1 MVTAVTM
8 GLSAVVAAQ
17 AAPQD
22 SVSGVG
28 LTFYPWVDNGYPS
41 LGRNGLV
48 ADPELLDAFAREYA
62 NNPHLTNTGAVTTA
76 NPNVQDFFVWWLPH
90 QLANIAM
97 GEAEPP
103 EGHPLDLATAEGLGR
118 AQWLAHMAGYYSSTW
133 LRSNMRVFDRPSLI
147 SVTPTDDVYA
157 QFYSQALAQYRDTAL
172 SGNDAQAVGFAEQ
185 TLRSNAPLTAG
196 LPGPYTDMLERGPAE
211 VGMFGY
217 DAAWLRN
224 LLPPSLNA
232 PSAAKPF
239 TDNYFSANPDVLLDA
254 RFALPSQPYLQ
265 DAERS
270 YAEATGDP
278 GAAARVAEMVRG
290 RAGQEPLLATQQ
302 RFTAAGDAIYRNGVI
317 PGTVTIYRGWDQE
330 QYDRLLA
337 WASYAVMYNKADS
350 LNALTAVATNDAPL
364 ARQEIRAALLWWIY
378 STTYV
383 ATIFDPRN
391 DTKPLSESL
400 PRFLAD

>member
-1 MVTAVTM
+1 MLTAVT
-8 GLSAVVAAQ
+8 LSLSGVVAAH
-17 AAPQD
+17 AEPHA
-22 SVSGVG
+22 SVTGVD
-28 LTFYPWVDNGYPS
+28 LTYYPWVDNGYPS

-62 NNPHLTNTGAVTTA
+62 NSAHPSNTGEMTTA
-76 NPNVQDFFVWWLPH
+76 NPNVQDFLVWWLPH
-90 QLANIAM
+90 RLANIAM
-97 GEAEPP
+97 DQAEPP
-103 EGHPLDLATAEGLGR
+103 AGHDLDLTTSDGLSR
-118 AQWLAHMAGYYSSTW
+118 AAWLAHLTGYYSSTW
-133 LRSNMRVFDRPSLI
+133 LRSNMAVFDRTTVI

-157 QFYSQALAQYRDTAL
+157 QFYSQALGQYRDAAL
-172 SGNDAQAVGFAEQ
+172 SGDDARAVGFAEQ
-185 TLRSNAPLTAG
+185 TLRSNAPLTAD
-196 LPGPYTDMLERGPAE
+196 LPGPFGDLLERGPAE

-224 LLPPSLNA
+224 LLPPNPNA

-254 RFALPSQPYLQ
+254 HFALPIQQYLQ
-265 DAERS
+265 DAERRH
-270 YAEATGDP
+270 AEATVDP
-278 GAAARVAEMVRG
+278 GVAGRVTEMVRG
-290 RAGQEPLLATQQ
+290 RPGQEPLLATQQ

-350 LNALTAVATNDAPL
+350 LNALTAVATNDATL

-391 DTKPLSESL
+391 DAKQLSDCL
-400 PRFLAD
+400 PRFRTG